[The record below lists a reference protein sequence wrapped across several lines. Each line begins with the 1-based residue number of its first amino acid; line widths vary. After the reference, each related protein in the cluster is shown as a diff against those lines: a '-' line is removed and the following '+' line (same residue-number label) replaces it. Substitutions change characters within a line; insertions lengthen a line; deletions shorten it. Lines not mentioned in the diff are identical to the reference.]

1 MPDASQNTVTQVNA
15 AYFPSSFFTHILT
28 FIRIQNKQAAGTK
41 TSKHFTESTERKKE
55 RKKQPHCVKFNRGK
69 RLGQYRQRSSEL
81 LGRLSLQANMV
92 GCKS

>member
-55 RKKQPHCVKFNRGK
+55 RKKTTPLCKIQ
-69 RLGQYRQRSSEL
+69 QRKAPRPIQTE
-81 LGRLSLQANMV
+81 V
-92 GCKS
+92 